1 MKPAKTLSFIALVT
15 MFPDECAAVRFFE
28 KIRWDG
34 KPVCPRCESDENTP
48 RPHRHG
54 HHCRACRKDFTVRT
68 DTIFAHSRLSLR
80 IWIFAAYLHNCARK
94 GISSLQ
100 LSKEIAVTQK
110 TAWFL
115 LHRLRESASAEI
127 GELLS
132 GVVEVDETYIGG
144 LERNK
149 HESKKLNAGR
159 GTVGKAP
166 VLGLRERGGR
176 TIAMPIPDTTAP
188 TLLGA
193 IDQHVAAGSTVMTDE
208 NPSYKGVGGV
218 FYSHESVKHS
228 AKEFVNAMAHTNGIE
243 SVWAVMKRG
252 FNGIYHHWSAKH
264 LARYVNEFSYRLN
277 EGNVRRDTIDRLES
291 IIRAST
297 GKRLTYAA
305 LTADGA

>member
-15 MFPDECAAVRFFE
+15 MFPDECAAVCFFE
-28 KIRWDG
+28 KILWDG
-34 KPVCPRCESDENTP
+34 KPVCAHCGGTESTP
-48 RPHRHG
+48 RPARKG
-54 HHCRACRKDFTVRT
+54 HHCRKCRKDFSVRT
-68 DTIFAHSRLSLR
+68 GTVFAHSNLPLR

-144 LERNK
+144 AEKNK

-159 GTVGKAP
+159 GAVGKTA

-176 TIAMPIPDTTAP
+176 TVAMPVENTGKAVLQGIIGDC
-188 TLLGA
+188 
-193 IDQHVAAGSTVMTDE
+193 VAAGSVVMTDE
-208 NPSYKGVGGV
+208 WGGYTGLADAG
-218 FYSHESVKHS
+218 YSHESVKHS

-243 SVWAVMKRG
+243 SVWAVLKRG
-252 FNGIYHHWSAKH
+252 FNGTYHQWSVKH
-264 LARYVNEFSYRLN
+264 LARYVNEFAFRLN

-291 IIRAST
+291 IIRASV
-297 GKRLTYAA
+297 GKRLSYAA
-305 LTADGA
+305 LTA